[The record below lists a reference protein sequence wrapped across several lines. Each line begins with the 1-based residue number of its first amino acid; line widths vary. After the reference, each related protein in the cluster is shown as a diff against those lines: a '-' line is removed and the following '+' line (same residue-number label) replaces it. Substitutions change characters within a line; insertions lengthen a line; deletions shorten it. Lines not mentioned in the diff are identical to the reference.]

1 MKQIVALLLVSLLLY
16 TTISVKAVDQNEINS
31 AITSSFQAVERAEKA
46 GGNVSSEVGLLNQ
59 AITLV
64 RNGSDDNLTEALRIC
79 QEVSLK
85 ENILVEQNLENRNMG
100 YYQTTAIVIA
110 LLAAALLINK
120 YGSKLYLSIWKT
132 IWGNWRIERV

>member
-1 MKQIVALLLVSLLLY
+1 MKQILALLLASLLLY
-16 TTISVKAVDQNEINS
+16 TTISVKAVDQNEVNS
-31 AITSSFQAVERAEKA
+31 AITASFQAVERAEKV

-64 RNGSDDNLTEALRIC
+64 RNGSDDNLTEAIRIC

-85 ENILVEQNLENRNMG
+85 ENILAEQNLATRNMG
-100 YYQTTAIVIA
+100 YYQATAIVIA
-110 LLAAALLINK
+110 LLAVGLLINK

-132 IWGNWRIERV
+132 IWGNCRIERT

>member
-85 ENILVEQNLENRNMG
+85 ENILVEQNLETRNMG